1 MNVVAVILST
11 LKNNASVP
19 LVTKAHNQSQDQ
31 SQLEQQIAE
40 YRKII
45 RELDAKLGEQQQLN
59 QSLTQT
65 CSQLQHSYY
74 QLQQHQQYHSTTTA
88 VEQQE
93 SLSEKLR
100 LQARISELEVK
111 VNLLEEKLVPNL
123 FDMIQF

>member
-1 MNVVAVILST
+1 M
-11 LKNNASVP
+11 P
-19 LVTKAHNQSQDQ
+19 LLTSSRLDH

-45 RELDAKLGEQQQLN
+45 RDMDVQLREQQQLN

-65 CSQLQHSYY
+65 CAQLQQGYY
-74 QLQQHQQYHSTTTA
+74 QLQQQQQFHSSTSA

-93 SLSEKLR
+93 TLSEKLK

-111 VNLLEEKLVPNL
+111 VNLLEEKSV
-123 FDMIQF
+123 QFKLDF